1 MLWPWPVPPPACLPV
16 VHPSASV
23 CCTSYPM
30 SSPAPKLPTLSF
42 LPANLHVS
50 YLHLYLMEK
59 LSEQVPLPACPLSS
73 VCLHA
78 GLKAPLQVRFQYGVP
93 LLSASGSWLSSPSVS
108 AEPPVPALQTSLLL
122 PLSADS
128 VPDPSPEVRRLTS
141 TGTVCESG
149 QNRARD
155 GNSTCQ
161 APLSFPAANIPVS
174 TQDEPGTE
182 METAQRGRKGEG
194 WPTDG
199 LISNPQPPLQPSK
212 GTGTGHRSCD
222 RASSSFSPLN
232 NLFFLGR

>member
-1 MLWPWPVPPPACLPV
+1 
-16 VHPSASV
+16 
-23 CCTSYPM
+23 
-30 SSPAPKLPTLSF
+30 
-42 LPANLHVS
+42 
-50 YLHLYLMEK
+50 MEK

-78 GLKAPLQVRFQYGVP
+78 GRKAPLQVRFQYSVP
-93 LLSASGSWLSSPSVS
+93 SCPHQGPGCLHLHTIS
-108 AEPPVPALQTSLLL
+108 AEPPAHALQTSLL

-128 VPDPSPEVRRLTS
+128 VPDPFPEVRRLTS
-141 TGTVCESG
+141 TGTVCEPG

-199 LISNPQPPLQPSK
+199 LISNPQPLLQPNK
-212 GTGTGHRSCD
+212 GTGAGHRSCD
-222 RASSSFSPLN
+222 RAIFLLLSPQQPVLLGEMNLPIRPPNPEETHEVRLSSLLPGDLEPLSVWDS
-232 NLFFLGR
+232 

>member
-1 MLWPWPVPPPACLPV
+1 MSTLQCLPSCW
-16 VHPSASV
+16 PQ
-23 CCTSYPM
+23 
-30 SSPAPKLPTLSF
+30 
-42 LPANLHVS
+42 VS
-50 YLHLYLMEK
+50 
-59 LSEQVPLPACPLSS
+59 
-73 VCLHA
+73 
-78 GLKAPLQVRFQYGVP
+78 FQYGVP
-93 LLSASGSWLSSPSVS
+93 SCPHQGPGCPHLHTIS
-108 AEPPVPALQTSLLL
+108 AEPPAPALQSSLLL

-128 VPDPSPEVRRLTS
+128 VPNPSPEVRHLTS
-141 TGTVCESG
+141 TGTVCEPG

-182 METAQRGRKGEG
+182 METAQKGRKGEEG

-212 GTGTGHRSCD
+212 ETGAGHRSCD